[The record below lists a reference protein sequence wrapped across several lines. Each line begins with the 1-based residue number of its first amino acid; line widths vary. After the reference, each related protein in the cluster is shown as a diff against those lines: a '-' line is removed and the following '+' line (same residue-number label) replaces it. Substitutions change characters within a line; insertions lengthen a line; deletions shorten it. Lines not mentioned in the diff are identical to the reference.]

1 MYNQKI
7 SVFKNLAF
15 ILFISTAFVCCR
27 ANPDDLAK
35 DYCNCR
41 LEIEKGTKSE
51 EDCKNMAESH
61 TLKLQDEEGA
71 FEKYSEKVLD
81 CLSNSKMIEMK

>member
-1 MYNQKI
+1 MT
-7 SVFKNLAF
+7 FKNLFAAAF
-15 ILFISTAFVCCR
+15 IGSVFIGCK

-51 EDCKNMAESH
+51 DDCKEMAESH
-61 TLKLQDEEGA
+61 TLQLQDEEGA
-71 FEKYSEKVLD
+71 FAKYSERVLD
-81 CLSNSKMIEMK
+81 CVGNDEMTETK